1 MGRATTTVGL
11 VSLRAEAGTGEK
23 QEMRAETGVASTSQR
38 TVRITGNTRIQETG
52 MGPILSQRLLRK
64 HGPVNAS
71 ILKF

>member
-23 QEMRAETGVASTSQR
+23 QMRAETGVASTSQR

>member
-1 MGRATTTVGL
+1 MGWATTTVGL

-23 QEMRAETGVASTSQR
+23 QEMRAETGVSQR